1 MEGLL
6 DDLGQLLG
14 EPVSR
19 AEVIGRGQVAT
30 VYSLYDSQNRTFP
43 VVAKAYPVA
52 GVAQNEMNKLLL
64 LSRHS
69 WVRVPA
75 VHSVYCPTR
84 TSLYKE
90 ILLLER
96 LPGITVSAPC
106 RSTDRS
112 QALSEHI
119 VDCLLSW
126 HRVDSQGFTGI
137 SGNLKEQ
144 GWTEW
149 YTRYQV
155 QLWNQLEAFT
165 DCDYAERVILYRSLE
180 KTSRLFSEFDDTCV
194 LVHGDFRLRNLLK
207 DVKTDQLLA
216 VLDPGE
222 IQAAPREYDLMHLC
236 DDPFAEKV
244 LSTYLKRA
252 PVAEQFAA
260 RRWLYK
266 VWDEVAAGLRCGKMN
281 HERLAAYSQ
290 NLIPWLE

>member
-30 VYSLYDSQNRTFP
+30 VYALYDSQNRTFP

-64 LSRHS
+64 
-69 WVRVPA
+69 
-75 VHSVYCPTR
+75 YCPTR

-137 SGNLKEQ
+137 SGDLKEQ